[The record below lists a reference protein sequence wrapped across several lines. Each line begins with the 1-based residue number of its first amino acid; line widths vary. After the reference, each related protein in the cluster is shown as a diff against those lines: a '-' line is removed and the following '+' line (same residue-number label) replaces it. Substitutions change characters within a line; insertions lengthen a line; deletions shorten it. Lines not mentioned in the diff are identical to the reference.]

1 MTVAEIA
8 AVFKSL
14 GPADL
19 PSFIDRFEGDP
30 RVQVAAIVARARKR
44 LVAHEAEVIR
54 VEKLYAEEHRIGG
67 PGIVVGIDEVGRGAL
82 AGPLTVCAIVLPE
95 TPHILGLDD
104 SKRLSAK
111 RREVIADQ
119 IEQVASPIGIA
130 HIEAC
135 DIDACGILPSLRVAM
150 RRAIAATRV
159 EPDCVLVDGDAIGV
173 HPREKNVVKG
183 DARIASIAAAS
194 IYAKVTRDAMMT
206 ELEAE
211 FPQYGWS
218 GCKGYGSA
226 EHLDAI
232 RTHGLSVQHRA
243 SFCRNLI

>member
-1 MTVAEIA
+1 MTVAEIV

-30 RVQVAAIVARARKR
+30 RAQVAAIVNRARKR
-44 LVAHEAEVIR
+44 LEAHEAEVAR
-54 VEKLYAEEHRIGG
+54 VGELYAEERRAGG
-67 PGIVVGIDEVGRGAL
+67 PGIIVGVDEVGRGAL
-82 AGPLTVCAIVLPE
+82 AGPLTVCAVVLPE

-111 RREVIADQ
+111 RREIVAER
-119 IEQVASPIGIA
+119 IEQAAVAIGIA

-135 DIDACGILPSLRVAM
+135 EIDACGILPSLRVAM
-150 RRAIAATRV
+150 RRAIAATDV

-206 ELEAE
+206 ELESE

-226 EHLDAI
+226 EHLEAI
-232 RTHGLSVQHRA
+232 RSHGLTGQHRA
-243 SFCRNLI
+243 SFCRNLV